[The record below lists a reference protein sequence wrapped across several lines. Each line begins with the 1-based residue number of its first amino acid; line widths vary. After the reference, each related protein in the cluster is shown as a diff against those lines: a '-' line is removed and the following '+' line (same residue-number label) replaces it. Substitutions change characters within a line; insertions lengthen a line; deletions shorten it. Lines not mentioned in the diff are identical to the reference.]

1 MQTIQG
7 AQALDAMAHKMAQ
20 TTNLDESSS
29 LSH

>member
-20 TTNLDESSS
+20 TTNIAESFSVS
-29 LSH
+29 